1 MDSSKYFNNIENAV
15 KVSKPEQMTKTKN
28 GRSFIQVPLN
38 IKDQMVVTLTW
49 IGEEFK
55 LNLVAQI
62 FSSDRKIES
71 CKAGYF
77 NPLCKGINHSRS
89 HDSKIM
95 GETM

>member
-1 MDSSKYFNNIENAV
+1 MSAKV
-15 KVSKPEQMTKTKN
+15 KT
-28 GRSFIQVPLN
+28 GRSFIQVPLDIN
-38 IKDQMVVTLTW
+38 DQMVVTLTW

-55 LNLVAQI
+55 LSLAAQM
-62 FSSDRKIES
+62 FSSDPNTES

-89 HDSKIM
+89 HDSKVM

>member
-38 IKDQMVVTLTW
+38 IKDQMVITLTW